1 MKVASD
7 ERILGGD
14 EFIQR
19 LMSEVEEKQR
29 ETLRLTRQ
37 VPDLPT
43 LARRIVEGEGIE
55 EFELRSGMR
64 TRKVARARRTFCQLA
79 IAKMGYPGAEVARY
93 LGVTTSSI
101 NRLAVSEEV
110 VNLERY
116 LKLF

>member
-1 MKVASD
+1 
-7 ERILGGD
+7 L
-14 EFIQR
+14 
-19 LMSEVEEKQR
+19 SEVEEKQR
-29 ETLRLTRQ
+29 ETLRLTRK

-43 LARRIVEGEGIE
+43 LARRIVEGEGIKE
-55 EFELRSGMR
+55 LELRSGMR
-64 TRKVARARRTFCQLA
+64 TRKVARARRAFCQLA
-79 IAKMGYPGAEVARY
+79 IGKMGYPGAEVARY